1 MKIVFD
7 KVGYSKRDFNLNS
20 KNISFSGNLIKD
32 SRDRVKLDAN
42 LNGNLELICD
52 RCGDRFIKDINF
64 PLNLTLTNRVV
75 ETQDDLDIIEFLNGV
90 IDLNF
95 IVESEISSIEN
106 SYHICNICK
115 NDKNEFEKEF

>member
-7 KVGYSKRDFNLNS
+7 KIGYSKRDFNLNS
-20 KNISFSGNLIKD
+20 ENISFSGNLIKD

-42 LNGNLELICD
+42 LNGNIELICD

-75 ETQDDLDIIEFLNGV
+75 ETQDDLDIIEFLDGV

>member
-7 KVGYSKRDFNLNS
+7 KVSSNRREFNLIF
-20 KNISFSGNLIKD
+20 KNISFSGDLIKE

-42 LNGNLELICD
+42 LNGSLELICD
-52 RCGDRFIKDINF
+52 RCGDEFIEDINL
-64 PLNLTLTNRVV
+64 PLELTLTNRVV
-75 ETQDDLDIIEFLNGV
+75 ETEDDLDIIEFLDGV

-106 SYHICNICK
+106 SYHICNICQ